1 MDGPIFSRCYSI
13 ETGRALVSPFGGGRR
28 AAVDDGFA
36 FFRSSVRTFRRGE
49 IIAMPGVRID
59 KFARVQHGLVIAST
73 VLPDGR
79 EFIAE
84 VIPTAGVI
92 GELEVLRRQ
101 TLSLEYRA
109 ATDCELHFFEGR
121 LLREKYVSDPD
132 FQESVLLKA
141 LARVSELELR
151 IISNAGS
158 SLQSRLA
165 STLLRLSKVYAKEA
179 PNSRDEL
186 IISQHD
192 LAATLPASREK
203 VNRCLRRLRESKIID
218 GAQGRIRI
226 LNRKAL
232 QACADSTF
240 SEK

>member
-1 MDGPIFSRCYSI
+1 MDGPLPIRDYGVS
-13 ETGRALVSPFGGGRR
+13 RALVPPLGGERR
-28 AAVDDGFA
+28 AEADDEFA
-36 FFRSSVRTFRRGE
+36 FSRSSARSFRRGE
-49 IIAMPGVRID
+49 VIAMAGVRID

-79 EFIAE
+79 EFIVE
-84 VIPTAGVI
+84 IIPKAGTI
-92 GELEVLRRQ
+92 GELEVLRKQ

-121 LLREKYVSDPD
+121 MLRERYASDPD
-132 FQESVLLKA
+132 FQETVLFKA

-151 IISNAGS
+151 IVSNAGS

-165 STLLRLSKVYAKEA
+165 STLLRLSKVYAKDT
-179 PNSRDEL
+179 PNFRDEL
-186 IISQHD
+186 IISQHE

-203 VNRCLRRLRESKIID
+203 VNKCLRQLRASKIID

-232 QACADSTF
+232 QSYADSTF
-240 SEK
+240 SAK

>member
-1 MDGPIFSRCYSI
+1 MDGPIPIRDYSA
-13 ETGRALVSPFGGGRR
+13 GRALVPPLGGRR
-28 AAVDDGFA
+28 AAADDEFV
-36 FFRSSVRTFRRGE
+36 FCRSSVRTFRRGE
-49 IIAMPGVRID
+49 VIAMAGVRID
-59 KFARVQHGLVIAST
+59 TFARVQQGLVIAST

-79 EFIAE
+79 EFIVE
-84 VIPTAGVI
+84 IIPKAGVI
-92 GELEVLRRQ
+92 GELEVLRKQ

-109 ATDCELHFFEGR
+109 GTDCELHFFEGR
-121 LLREKYVSDPD
+121 LLRERYASDPD
-132 FQESVLLKA
+132 FQETVLFKA

-165 STLLRLSKVYAKEA
+165 STLLRLSNVYANDT

-186 IISQHD
+186 IILQHE

-203 VNRCLRRLRESKIID
+203 VNKCLRRLRESKIID

-232 QACADSTF
+232 QDYADSTF
-240 SEK
+240 SAK